1 MIVVRTIHPSMEVN
15 ISAEDALEILKR
27 GNSDYVKCPHI
38 GNISQ
43 ERRAF
48 TSEFGQHPYAAIVT
62 CSDSRV
68 IPEAIFSAGIGDLFV
83 IRSAGNTV
91 DRFILDSL
99 EYAVGHLGCN
109 LVVVMGHTDC
119 GAISTAMSHTVGHVI
134 SIIEDIRK
142 FIAGEEDPYQ
152 AELKNIKASVD
163 RIRRDMGRENLVVEG
178 AHYHIDTGVVDFIDI

>member
-1 MIVVRTIHPSMEVN
+1 MEAN
-15 ISAEDALEILKR
+15 ISAEDALEILKK

-109 LVVVMGHTDC
+109 LIVVMGHTDC
-119 GAISTAMSHTVGHVI
+119 GAISAAMSHTVGHVI
-134 SIIEDIRK
+134 SIIEDIRS
-142 FIAGEEDPYQ
+142 FIGGEEDPYQ
-152 AELKNIKASVD
+152 AELKNIKASVN
-163 RIRRDMGRENLVVEG
+163 RIRRDMVRENLVVEG